1 MVIRTNKQKDN
12 FAKFLYDIAKID
24 FAAFIIAQVT
34 NPSAIKEWVLVVGI
48 FATILP
54 LIAAI
59 ILDGKEIET

>member
-34 NPSAIKEWVLVVGI
+34 NPYAIKEWVLVVGI